1 LFVERELNY
10 DHILQNLLTPLT
22 ETQLI
27 SELKKI
33 STNFTSKRDKI
44 GEYVVSKEMVS
55 AYTCFYLPTNIP
67 KFDFLMNQLPLEVR
81 KRIEDLDFLDIGTGP
96 GTYLV
101 AHSQYFQNGKKLYG
115 LDSSSLMLEQARKLL
130 GERATLSSSLS
141 TDFSGGVLFFGNSLN
156 EMKHEKGLELVKKT
170 NPEIVLLI
178 EPGTKESFS
187 EVSLFRKSLLEKG
200 YGVVYPCPEPQKSCP
215 AKGEEWCHQ
224 VLRTVHEPDVE
235 RLSQLISLDRK
246 AMPMIAHCYVKGHES
261 KSHRALF
268 YRFMKETKH
277 SFDWQVCLEGSDELV
292 IFEIPKRG
300 MKKKE
305 MKEFA
310 SKSVGE
316 SFEFE
321 VEKELGLNRFRV
333 SIKPSSF

>member
-1 LFVERELNY
+1 MNSSFDKISEK
-10 DHILQNLLTPLT
+10 LLTPLS

-27 SELKKI
+27 NELKKI

-44 GEYVVSKEMVS
+44 GQYVLSKEMVS
-55 AYTCFYLPTNIP
+55 AYACFYLPTNIP
-67 KFDFLMNQLPLEVR
+67 KFDFLMNQLPQEVR
-81 KRIEDLDFLDIGTGP
+81 ERIAELDFLDVGTGP

-101 AHSQYFQNGKKLYG
+101 AHDQYFENGKKLYG
-115 LDSSSLMLEQARKLL
+115 LDSSSLMLEQAEKLL
-130 GERATLSSSLS
+130 GDRAVFSSSLP
-141 TDFSGGVLFFGNSLN
+141 TEFSGGVLFFGNSLN
-156 EMKHEKGLELVKKT
+156 EMKSSKGLELVKKT

-187 EVSLFRKSLLEKG
+187 EVSAFRKALLEKG
-200 YGVVYPCPEPQKSCP
+200 FGVVYPCPEPQKSCP
-215 AKGEEWCHQ
+215 AKGDEWCHQ
-224 VLRTVHEPDVE
+224 VLRTVHEPEVE

-246 AMPMIAHCYVKGHES
+246 AMPMIAHCYVKKHES
-261 KSHRALF
+261 KNHRALF

-277 SFDWQVCLEGSDELV
+277 SFDWQVCLEGQDELV

-305 MKEFA
+305 IKEFA

-316 SFEFE
+316 AFVFEI
-321 VEKELGLNRFRV
+321 EKELGGNRFRV
-333 SIKPSSF
+333 SVNV